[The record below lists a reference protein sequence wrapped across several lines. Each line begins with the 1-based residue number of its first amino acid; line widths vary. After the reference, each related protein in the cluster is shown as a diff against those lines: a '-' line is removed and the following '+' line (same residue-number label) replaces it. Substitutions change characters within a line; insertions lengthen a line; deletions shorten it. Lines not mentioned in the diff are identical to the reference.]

1 MLILKTDMAAGHS
14 GKTGRFR
21 RIEDT
26 ALYYSFFVGLEDIRE

>member
-1 MLILKTDMAAGHS
+1 MSAGHG

-26 ALYYSFFVGLEDIRE
+26 SLYYAFFIGLEGIRE

>member
-1 MLILKTDMAAGHS
+1 MAAGHS

-26 ALYYSFFVGLEDIRE
+26 ALYYSFFVGLEGIRE